1 MPHSPPVTDP
11 LPLHRWLVD
20 SGLVD
25 MAMAELFDGF
35 CTRLVA
41 LGVPLARGYL
51 SFATLHPLQWAVG
64 IVWEDGRV
72 VDAVDIAHGYETA
85 PAWQVSPFRHML
97 ETRTWQLRRRLTG
110 DDAVLDFPV
119 LQEFRDAG
127 LTDWFA
133 QFQRFGWALAHNQV
147 DELGVI
153 FSWATA
159 RADGWSAADIAVI
172 EELSPTLG
180 LAVKAGSGHDTVR
193 DLLSTYLGHDAAAR
207 VIAGQ
212 VRRGSVERRGAI
224 ILYADL
230 RGFTDFADAAPP
242 EEVVRRLNSCF
253 DCMGEPVK
261 AAGGEILKFLGDG
274 LLAIFLPDAGRDM
287 GIVAAAAL
295 QAAQEILA
303 GIAQLNDAERAA
315 RNPPLALDIAL
326 HAGEVTYGNVGTAD
340 RLDFTVIGP
349 AVNEVSR
356 LEGLC
361 KEVGR
366 HLLISD
372 AVVRAAPALAQRLCP
387 LGHRRLRG
395 VSEAREVYAGD

>member
-11 LPLHRWLVD
+11 LHRWLVE
-20 SGLVD
+20 SGLTG
-25 MAMAELFDGF
+25 MGMSELFDGF
-35 CTRLVA
+35 CTRLVG

-64 IVWEDGRV
+64 IVWQDGRV
-72 VDAVDIAHGYETA
+72 VDTADIAHGYETA
-85 PAWQVSPFRHML
+85 PAWQASPFRHML
-97 ETRTWQLRRRLTG
+97 DTSTWHLRRRLTG

-133 QFQRFGWALAHNQV
+133 QFQRFGWMLAHNQV

-153 FSWATA
+153 FSWATNH
-159 RADGWSAADIAVI
+159 RDGWTAVDIATI
-172 EELSPTLG
+172 EELSRPLA
-180 LAVKAGSGHDTVR
+180 LAVKAGSSHDTAR
-193 DLLSTYLGHDAAAR
+193 DLLSTYLGHDAAGR

-212 VRRGSVERRGAI
+212 VQRGSVERRSAI
-224 ILYADL
+224 ILYADI
-230 RGFTDFADAAPP
+230 RGFTDFADATAP
-242 EEVVRRLNSCF
+242 EEVMRRLNACF
-253 DCMGEPVK
+253 DCMGAPVK
-261 AAGGEILKFLGDG
+261 VTGGEILKFLGDG
-274 LLAIFLPDAGRDM
+274 LLAMFLPDEARGM
-287 GIVAAAAL
+287 SVVATAAL
-295 QAAQEILA
+295 KAAQNILA
-303 GIAQLNDAERAA
+303 AIAKLNEAEGAA
-315 RNPPLALDIAL
+315 GNPPLALDIAL
-326 HAGEVTYGNVGTAD
+326 HAGEVTYGNVGAVD

-349 AVNEVSR
+349 AVNELSR

-372 AVVRAAPALAQRLCP
+372 AVLRAAPSLAPRLKP
-387 LGHRRLRG
+387 LGRYRLRG